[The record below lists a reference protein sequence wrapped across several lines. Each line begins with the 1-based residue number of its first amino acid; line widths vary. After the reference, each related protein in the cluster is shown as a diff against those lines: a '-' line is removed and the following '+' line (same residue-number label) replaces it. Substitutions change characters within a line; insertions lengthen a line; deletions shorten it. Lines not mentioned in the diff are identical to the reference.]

1 MLNLADVKF
10 ALDFRD
16 SELHTLG
23 YFNIF
28 SFRFD
33 AKIHILE
40 EKDNVMK
47 D

>member
-1 MLNLADVKF
+1 MSNLDVKF

-16 SELHTLG
+16 SEIHTLS

-28 SFRFD
+28 LFTFD
-33 AKIHILE
+33 AKIHILK
-40 EKDNVMK
+40 EKDNAMK